1 MASLGDSE
9 KRQVWTTRFARYQA
23 SGLSVARFCEQ
34 ERVSVNTFYRWAK
47 LVGSNS
53 AKPSTLISKP
63 PRRGCPPLKPAIVA
77 GMIAQGGVVR
87 FCWNVGMGKVGVE
100 VSVPADCLE
109 AIRCL
114 AECLQRARPECSDA
128 FQEVVVRS

>member
-9 KRQVWTTRFARYQA
+9 KRQAWTARFARYQA
-23 SGLSVARFCEQ
+23 SGLPVARFCDQ

-53 AKPSTLISKP
+53 ARPSTSTSKPSQ
-63 PRRGCPPLKPAIVA
+63 RGRPSVKPAIVA
-77 GMIAQGGVVR
+77 GRIAQGAVVR
-87 FCWNVGMGKVGVE
+87 FSWNAGVE
-100 VSVPADCLE
+100 VSVPADCLD

>member
-9 KRQVWTTRFARYQA
+9 KRQAWTARFARYQA
-23 SGLSVARFCEQ
+23 SGLSVARFCAQ

-53 AKPSTLISKP
+53 ARPSTSTGKP
-63 PRRGCPPLKPAIVA
+63 PQRGRLCVQPAAAA
-77 GMIAQGGVVR
+77 GRIAQSAVVR
-87 FCWNVGMGKVGVE
+87 FSWNAGVE

-109 AIRCL
+109 VIRCL
-114 AECLQRARPECSDA
+114 AECLQRTRPECSDA